1 MLPLVKFTDKSVTKN
16 KSDDQL
22 DFEIV
27 GFSVRFFDTKDRD
40 NSYTMWGFEIRTSV
54 VQLWQFLL
62 DYNAYSIIR

>member
-40 NSYTMWGFEIRTSV
+40 NSYTM
-54 VQLWQFLL
+54 
-62 DYNAYSIIR
+62 